1 MNLRNLQSIEH
12 KCQDLKREAACSTSL
27 GGAVMTEVDYLP
39 KLRPQE
45 EVCSHKTGHAE
56 AVHVEF
62 DPN

>member
-1 MNLRNLQSIEH
+1 MPRSQ
-12 KCQDLKREAACSTSL
+12 KRSSCSTSL

>member
-1 MNLRNLQSIEH
+1 
-12 KCQDLKREAACSTSL
+12 
-27 GGAVMTEVDYLP
+27 MTEVDYLP